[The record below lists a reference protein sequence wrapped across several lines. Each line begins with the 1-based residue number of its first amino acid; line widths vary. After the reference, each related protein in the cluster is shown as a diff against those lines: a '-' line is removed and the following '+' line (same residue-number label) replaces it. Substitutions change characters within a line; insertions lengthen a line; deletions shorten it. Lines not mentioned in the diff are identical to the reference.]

1 MSTETTTTANGVLTR
16 VAGGKYSAKDGEI
29 LISLSPKRED
39 DPAECM
45 STMWSAVED
54 GTEVARERSLT
65 EMKAAIAALL
75 GYADGK
81 PSPKQDKAEKAEASE
96 DKGDNPAWLD
106 TFLAYAE
113 DAGNWS
119 GAPWLKQGNVEYTT
133 EIGKHVRYAAKQN
146 LLVQVEDAETKERY
160 LRFTERGA
168 ALAAEHGILGV
179 EATAYDA

>member
-1 MSTETTTTANGVLTR
+1 MSETTTEANGVLIK
-16 VAGGKYSAKDGEI
+16 VGNGKYSAKDGAIE
-29 LISLSPKRED
+29 ISLSPKRED

-54 GTEVARERSLT
+54 GSEVARERTLPL
-65 EMKAAIAALL
+65 MKAAIAALV
-75 GYADGK
+75 GYSDGK
-81 PSPKQDKAEKAEASE
+81 PSPKQDKPKAE
-96 DKGDNPAWLD
+96 DKDEKRAAWLD

-133 EIGKHVRYAAKQN
+133 EIGKHIRYAAKQN
-146 LLVQVEDAETKERY
+146 LLVQVEDPETSERY

-168 ALAAEHGILGV
+168 ALAAEHGIPGV
-179 EATAYDA
+179 EATAYES